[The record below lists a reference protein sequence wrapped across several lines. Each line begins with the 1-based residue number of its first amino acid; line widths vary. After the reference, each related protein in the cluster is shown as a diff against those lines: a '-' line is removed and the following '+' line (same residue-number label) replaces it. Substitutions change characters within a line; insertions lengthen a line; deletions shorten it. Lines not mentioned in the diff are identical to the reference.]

1 VSEPGGTTV
10 AKRRAGLRIGDE
22 DLILGGGIVLSV
34 MGISVD
40 RSDCLA
46 TVQAKT
52 AIARQGER
60 MDIIVSM
67 GGS

>member
-1 VSEPGGTTV
+1 MVSEPGGTTV
-10 AKRRAGLRIGDE
+10 AKKRAGLRIGDE

-46 TVQAKT
+46 TAKA
-52 AIARQGER
+52 AIARQAER

-67 GGS
+67 GGT